1 MTRCLRCSGCLHW
14 EQDEWNG
21 PMVQICINCGNRV
34 FTTPPLPL
42 EPSKQGPFLP
52 RIVEVS

>member
-1 MTRCLRCSGCLHW
+1 MTRCSRCSGCLHW

-21 PMVQICINCGNRV
+21 PMVQICINCGHRV

-42 EPSKQGPFLP
+42 EPSKQGPFLKVV
-52 RIVEVS
+52 VEM